1 MKLYIL
7 DFAYLIHVLF
17 RGNFKRLKIYK
28 ELFELVDDDDSK
40 DYLKFNGDSNILND
54 EYLEYYINYLNKRNL
69 HVEEL
74 KSLLNDLSI
83 NDIDDRG
90 EFWFTLDYTAG
101 QSN

>member
-17 RGNFKRLKIYK
+17 RGNFKKLRIYK
-28 ELFELVDDDDSK
+28 ELFELVDDDDNK
-40 DYLKFNGDSNILND
+40 DYLKFNGDQNILND
-54 EYLEYYINYLNKRNL
+54 EYLEYYVNHLNKRNL

-74 KSLLNDLSI
+74 KSLLNDLLI
-83 NDIDDRG
+83 KDIDDRG
-90 EFWFTLDYTAG
+90 EFWFTLNYTAR

>member
-7 DFAYLIHVLF
+7 DIAYLILVLF
-17 RGNFKRLKIYK
+17 RGNFKKLKIYK
-28 ELFELVDDDDSK
+28 ELFDLVDDDDNK
-40 DYLKFNGDSNILND
+40 AYLKFNGDRNILND
-54 EYLEYYINYLNKRNL
+54 EYLEYYVNHLNKRNL

-74 KSLLNDLSI
+74 KGLLNDLSI
-83 NDIDDRG
+83 KDIDDRG